1 MEARTLTSYAVSGA
15 APARP
20 APATASGL
28 LRWLH
33 ANLFNGVHNWILT
46 GLGLWL
52 LIATVPDLLR
62 WSLIDAVWTSD
73 VGSDACRASTGAC
86 WAVIGEKYRL
96 MLFGTY
102 PYDQHWRGAL
112 VVVLLVGM
120 SILSGFRK
128 AWSRRLV
135 YGWIAVWIAI
145 LTLQLGG
152 VFGLEPT
159 PSHLWGGLPLTLLMF
174 FGTVIGGLP
183 MAVLLALGRQSDLP
197 VIKALCVGFI
207 EVVRGV
213 PLVTV
218 LFMAALIFPLFVP
231 ETLTPG
237 KFVRAQIGMLMF
249 FAAYAAEIFRGGFQA
264 IPRGQYEAANAL
276 GLSYWS
282 KTVRIILPQTVT
294 IVLPALM
301 NDIIRAFKNTTFIAI
316 VGLFDILGATKS
328 ALEDPIWVTYSTEAY
343 LFVTAL
349 YFLACFSMSKYS
361 EALERDLNRGK
372 RR

>member
-1 MEARTLTSYAVSGA
+1 MQSRTLTSHAVAGA
-15 APARP
+15 TPARP
-20 APATASGL
+20 APASASGW

-33 ANLFNGVHNWILT
+33 TNFFDGVHNWILT

-52 LIATVPDLLR
+52 LLATVPDLLR
-62 WSLIDAVWTSD
+62 WALIDAAWTSAE
-73 VGSDACRASTGAC
+73 GAEACRLTSGAC
-86 WAVIGEKYRL
+86 WAVVGEKYRL

-102 PYDQHWRGAL
+102 PYDEQWRGAL
-112 VVVLLVGM
+112 VIALLIGM

-128 AWSRRLV
+128 LWSRRLV
-135 YGWIAVWIAI
+135 YGWIGVWAAVLI
-145 LTLQLGG
+145 LQIGG
-152 VFGLEPT
+152 VFGLKST

-174 FGTVIGGLP
+174 FGTVLGGLP
-183 MAVLLALGRQSDLP
+183 LAVLLALGRRSDLP
-197 VIKALCVGFI
+197 VIRALCIGFI

-231 ETLTPG
+231 EMLTPG
-237 KFVRAQIGMLMF
+237 KFARAQIGMLMF

-264 IPRGQYEAANAL
+264 IPSGQYEAADSL

-282 KTVRIILPQTVT
+282 KIFRIILPQTIT
-294 IVLPALM
+294 IILPALM

-361 EALERDLNRGK
+361 EGLERDLSRS
-372 RR
+372 RRR